1 MLPPMESSPRSGL
14 DFPSAPTLPP
24 PLPTALLGAVGSGEG
39 TAATTEA
46 LGSAGSVQSARG
58 ARRSG
63 PKVPASSSKAGRDS
77 PGSATSAETA
87 AMASTANSRCSCCGS
102 EARADAAPGSTAAA
116 TVAAA
121 STATETAG
129 LWEAVEE
136 LKTSKAGLQGRLSE
150 AQTCVEELQR
160 QLLEAQSFKKGLEMQ
175 FLEAQSQ
182 AKEGHQARSDVQ
194 ALTEEAEALRKERT
208 ELQQR
213 LDVFYCAIELEN
225 SASKANT
232 GSDGAEV
239 PARPGDEESSQAELA
254 AGLGQKIE
262 KLHSQLVMEAMTLR
276 NDISRLK
283 KKKGVLKA
291 VLDTGGEQERRAI
304 DEEIEQLRLSKK

>member
-1 MLPPMESSPRSGL
+1 MLPPMENSPRSGL

-24 PLPTALLGAVGSGEG
+24 PLPTALLGNVGSGEG
-39 TAATTEA
+39 TPTTAAA

-58 ARRSG
+58 ARRSA
-63 PKVPASSSKAGRDS
+63 PKVPTSSSKAGRDS
-77 PGSATSAETA
+77 PGSATSVET
-87 AMASTANSRCSCCGS
+87 
-102 EARADAAPGSTAAA
+102 AA

-121 STATETAG
+121 SAATETAG

-136 LKTSKAGLQGRLSE
+136 LKASKAGLQGRLSE
-150 AQTCVEELQR
+150 AQASVEELQR
-160 QLLEAQSFKKGLEMQ
+160 QLLEAQSFKTALETQ

-182 AKEGHQARSDVQ
+182 ANDGHQARSDLQ
-194 ALTEEAEALRKERT
+194 ALNEEAEALRKERA

-225 SASKANT
+225 SASKTNT
-232 GSDGAEV
+232 GTDGGEAVQV
-239 PARPGDEESSQAELA
+239 PARPADEEPSQAELA

-262 KLHSQLVMEAMTLR
+262 RLHSQLVMEAMTLR

-304 DEEIEQLRLSKK
+304 DEEIEQLRLSRK